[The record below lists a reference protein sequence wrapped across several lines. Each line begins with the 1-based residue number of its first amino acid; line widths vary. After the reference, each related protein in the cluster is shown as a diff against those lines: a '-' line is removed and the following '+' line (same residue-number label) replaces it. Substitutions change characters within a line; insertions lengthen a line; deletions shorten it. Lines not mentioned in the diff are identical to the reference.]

1 MSAGGLRRAK
11 SSSKLM
17 LKYFSNSKLVRNL
30 MNGVPNNP
38 GTDVAH
44 HTSILIF
51 SCRTRDPES
60 FSILFFFFNFIRMH
74 NLSGNYPAYS
84 SLFPP
89 WRIVVSRQESENP
102 SQTYKI

>member
-1 MSAGGLRRAK
+1 MCAGGLRRAK
-11 SSSKLM
+11 SSSKLV

-44 HTSILIF
+44 PHHTSILIL

-60 FSILFFFFNFIRMH
+60 FCMLF
-74 NLSGNYPAYS
+74 LSFQFY
-84 SLFPP
+84 
-89 WRIVVSRQESENP
+89 
-102 SQTYKI
+102 TYA